1 MRIHR
6 LELAG
11 IGPFRGE
18 QVIDFDRLASAGIF
32 LVEGPTGAGKSTL
45 IDAVVFALFGT
56 LSGSQSDPARIRS
69 DHCLPDE
76 PSSVTLEFSVQ
87 GVRHRARRTPSYS
100 RPKLRGEGTTEQ
112 RATQVL
118 EVLDSRG
125 EVVTALTAADEIG
138 RHIRDLLGMTA
149 DQFRQLVVLPQG
161 EFDAL
166 LRMRPAERL
175 DALAQLLGNP
185 FYEQLQSQ
193 LQVQATAG
201 RAERERARGEIREI
215 GSRLQGV
222 VLNADLD
229 LEQDVQIVI
238 DDSGSDEERV
248 AALQAI
254 VDSAHVQQQLV
265 AGEQARLQAWAL
277 DREQAYQLAQK
288 RVDAL
293 DAVSAARAALTR
305 AAANVDPA
313 DLARLSDPARYLGEL
328 RQLVGALESDV
339 EWEAESANRELT
351 REQLVSAAAA
361 ARVRADEAI
370 TWEEGLPHMRAG
382 IVDALDAVAAGQ
394 REIQVLEVE
403 VKAAERTL
411 GVFERLRSAER
422 ELSRVRQDRERL
434 QGHLDACSV
443 EWREAKAQFE
453 ELQHLQASHSAAV
466 FAMGLRPDTPCPV
479 CGSCEHPDPARVP
492 SQERLD
498 IDLEAIASHV
508 ENLQDRFISAQESLA
523 GLLTSEQVALA
534 DRDRLLEDVGDDD
547 ASVLQERVDWITRRL
562 VEVRELVA
570 TEPDLRARLTD
581 LDDQARTASIR
592 TREASEQANLAAFAL
607 SAHEAADEQR
617 SQDIAQRL
625 QRLDLK
631 DCTSATEA
639 TVILTERI
647 GVGEE
652 YAEAAAALALVEAAA
667 GGVEVAEDEARSLAH
682 GLKEEAA
689 QARSQAEEAAARLGR
704 LMVLHANLVKVH
716 EEFVDAMAARVK
728 VDDETTAIVAL
739 ADLVTAARGSAN
751 QRKLTLASFAVR
763 QRFRSVLEA
772 ATIHLDR
779 MSAGK
784 YELVLEDAAR
794 GNQQSGLG
802 IGVIDSWTGRKR
814 DPRTLSGG
822 ETFYV
827 SLALALGLAD
837 VVRDESGGVAM
848 ETLFVDEGFGSLDQ
862 ETLNL
867 VLEQLDH
874 LRSGGR
880 VIGVVSHVT
889 EMKEWLHDRIEVVIE
904 PDRTSSVRV
913 IP

>member
-6 LELAG
+6 LQLAG
-11 IGPFRGE
+11 IGPFRSE
-18 QVIDFDRLASAGIF
+18 QEVDFDRLASAGIF

-69 DHCLPDE
+69 DHCQPDE
-76 PSSVTLEFSVQ
+76 PSFVELEFSVQ
-87 GVRHRARRTPSYS
+87 GVRHRLRRTPSYS
-100 RPKLRGEGTTEQ
+100 RPKMRGEGTTEQ

-125 EVVTALTAADEIG
+125 AVVTALTAADEIG
-138 RHIRDLLGMTA
+138 RHVRDLLGMSA

-175 DALAQLLGNP
+175 EALAQLLGNS
-185 FYEQLQSQ
+185 FYEELQAH
-193 LQVQATAG
+193 LQAQAAAG
-201 RAERERARGEIREI
+201 RADRERARDEIRAV

-222 VLNADLD
+222 VLNADVD
-229 LEQDVQIVI
+229 LVEDVQLVI
-238 DDSGSDEERV
+238 DDSLSDEDRVTALRAVVETASAQQEQV
-248 AALQAI
+248 AAEQSGLQAQAL
-254 VDSAHVQQQLV
+254 AH
-265 AGEQARLQAWAL
+265 
-277 DREQAYQLAQK
+277 EQAYQLAQQ
-288 RVDAL
+288 RVEAL
-293 DAVSAARAALTR
+293 DAASSARAVLAQ
-305 AAANVDPA
+305 AAADVDPVDLPRLA
-313 DLARLSDPARYLGEL
+313 DAAGYVGEL
-328 RQLVGALESDV
+328 RQLIGALESDV
-339 EWEAESANRELT
+339 EWEADAANREAAHEDLAT
-351 REQLVSAAAA
+351 AAGKAREK
-361 ARVRADEAI
+361 ADEAI
-370 TWEEGLPHMRAG
+370 RWEEGLPRMRSTL
-382 IVDALDAVAAGQ
+382 VEQLDAIAAAQ
-394 REIQVLEVE
+394 LETQALEVE
-403 VKAAERTL
+403 VKSVERTL
-411 GVFERLRSAER
+411 AEVERLRAAES
-422 ELSRVRQDRERL
+422 ELSRATQDRERL
-434 QGHLDACSV
+434 QGHAESCSV
-443 EWREAKAQFE
+443 ELHDAKARFE
-453 ELQHLQASHSAAV
+453 ELRRLRASQSAAIL
-466 FAMGLRPDTPCPV
+466 AAGLEPNAPCPV
-479 CGSCEHPDPARVP
+479 CGSCDHPVPA
-492 SQERLD
+492 SASLQEWAD
-498 IDLEAIASHV
+498 VDLEAVGSHV
-508 ENLQDRFISAQESLA
+508 ENLQDRLTSAQQALA
-523 GLLTSEQVALA
+523 TAQAAEQVAQV
-534 DRDRLLEDVGDDD
+534 DRDRLLDDVGDDD
-547 ASVLQERVDWITRRL
+547 ASVLQDRAHWISQRL
-562 VEVRELVA
+562 V
-570 TEPDLRARLTD
+570 DLRDLVSAETDVRKKVSD
-581 LDDQARTASIR
+581 LDDQARTASSR
-592 TREASEQANLAAFAL
+592 TREAMEQANLAAFAL
-607 SAHEAADEQR
+607 SAHEFAAQER
-617 SQDIAQRL
+617 SDDIGQRL
-625 QRLDLK
+625 LRLGLER
-631 DCTSATEA
+631 CSSATEA
-639 TVILTERI
+639 TADVSARI
-647 GVGEE
+647 EAAEG
-652 YAEAAAALALVEAAA
+652 YARAAAALALVEAAV
-667 GGVEVAEDEARSLAH
+667 GGIEMDEDDVRSVAFTLKDEAI
-682 GLKEEAA
+682 
-689 QARSQAEEAAARLGR
+689 QARSRADDMGARLGR
-704 LMVLHANLVKVH
+704 LIVLHANLVKVC
-716 EEFVDAMAARVK
+716 EEFIDAIATRIR
-728 VDDETTAIVAL
+728 VDDETTAVVTL

-772 ATIHLDR
+772 ASIHLDR